1 MREEGTRTG
10 RLSGRI
16 VSIRQNQGPPIK
28 ERQYG
33 TKVKSGQSKGKEI
46 SSPFFLVEESRSKL
60 LYESKDLKA

>member
-1 MREEGTRTG
+1 MV
-10 RLSGRI
+10 RLSGRS
-16 VSIRQNQGPPIK
+16 VSIRQNPGPRPIE

>member
-1 MREEGTRTG
+1 MG

-46 SSPFFLVEESRSKL
+46 SSPFFLAEESRSKL
-60 LYESKDLKA
+60 LMNLKI

>member
-1 MREEGTRTG
+1 MREGGKEVE

-46 SSPFFLVEESRSKL
+46 SSPFFLGEESRSKL